1 MMMEIQ
7 EIEGEIRGS
16 LKHLLN
22 QLWRKDEVGEDNDE
36 EDSGDD
42 TVSEASSSS
51 TASNACRRNTD
62 CNFFYSTIKKKQQSC
77 HFKQENRHN
86 YLNSRDVISQ
96 IFEEIGRV
104 ILCLDEHLKD
114 KEMKVTS
121 RPDLMIFVDRITQ
134 TCYSAIDHVAGVLDC
149 GDDQIRYFLLTEV
162 LPVLKSKVTRIFVLD
177 CIPFCYRER
186 NYGYSGNYF
195 IGETDYNDNHDGEL
209 DDQSDGSDECEVQ
222 MIFEALQLI
231 LELDKST
238 CTKVLMI
245 LHDHDTRKGTRSL
258 VKQLTIQYL
267 PGSQIKEVPSLAKI
281 LLEIDFV
288 TGVKEVLDEI
298 DAIITSS
305 VVRKSSTD
313 VDCIRDGEE
322 KCIQTCLEYIY
333 RLCPPQSYFSSKDK
347 NGQTQ
352 KKNLRDL
359 CFDGIERY
367 HTADVY
373 VLLTLSSKPFLDI
386 HPLIVGDKNELI
398 SILYTLMRTDPYNL
412 FSHNFTLSSHLRESM
427 GQILLW
433 FATDGYDVVE
443 ALTYFCKKCRV
454 HKTLSSILDIMH
466 PSYLMSYE
474 ADSDSDTFLDKSPSK
489 VKRQG
494 VKKRKLVKEF
504 KENPGQRLSLNRCFE
519 YRLSRPHN
527 NSAHRQNGEILD
539 LLISLARVVSGL
551 RHIEKLTDL
560 FLAWERLYR
569 RRRKR
574 LKLIK
579 FLEVLGKF
587 HNFLLVKIHRL
598 F

>member
-7 EIEGEIRGS
+7 EIEREVRGS

-22 QLWRKDEVGEDNDE
+22 QLWRKNEVGEGNDE

-62 CNFFYSTIKKKQQSC
+62 CNFFYSTIKKKQQSSD
-77 HFKQENRHN
+77 FKQENRHN

-104 ILCLDEHLKD
+104 ILYLDEQLKE
-114 KEMKVTS
+114 KEIKVTS
-121 RPDLMIFVDRITQ
+121 QPDLMIFVHRITQ

-149 GDDQIRYFLLTEV
+149 GDDQIRYFLLNEV
-162 LPVLKSKVTRIFVLD
+162 LPALKSKVTRIFVLD

-186 NYGYSGNYF
+186 NYEHSGNYF
-195 IGETDYNDNHDGEL
+195 VGETDCNDDHDGEL
-209 DDQSDGSDECEVQ
+209 DNQSDGSDECEMQ

-245 LHDHDTRKGTRSL
+245 LHDHDTRKSTRAL
-258 VKQLTIQYL
+258 VKQLTIEYL

-305 VVRKSSTD
+305 VARKSSTD
-313 VDCIRDGEE
+313 VDYIRDGEE
-322 KCIQTCLEYIY
+322 ECIQTCLEYIY

-359 CFDGIERY
+359 CFNGIERY

-373 VLLTLSSKPFLDI
+373 LLLTLSSKPFLDI
-386 HPLIVGDKNELI
+386 YPLINGDKNELI
-398 SILYTLMRTDPYNL
+398 LMEPAPTT
-412 FSHNFTLSSHLRESM
+412 HM
-427 GQILLW
+427 
-433 FATDGYDVVE
+433 
-443 ALTYFCKKCRV
+443 
-454 HKTLSSILDIMH
+454 
-466 PSYLMSYE
+466 
-474 ADSDSDTFLDKSPSK
+474 
-489 VKRQG
+489 
-494 VKKRKLVKEF
+494 
-504 KENPGQRLSLNRCFE
+504 NR
-519 YRLSRPHN
+519 
-527 NSAHRQNGEILD
+527 
-539 LLISLARVVSGL
+539 
-551 RHIEKLTDL
+551 
-560 FLAWERLYR
+560 
-569 RRRKR
+569 
-574 LKLIK
+574 
-579 FLEVLGKF
+579 
-587 HNFLLVKIHRL
+587 
-598 F
+598 